1 MSNQFKFEC
10 QFCGEEFDKNVVD
23 LALHIGKIHDSPRNK
38 IKDQK

>member
-1 MSNQFKFEC
+1 MSNQFKFEY
-10 QFCGEEFDKNVVD
+10 QFCGEEFGKNVVD